1 MFTGIV
7 EEVGRIT
14 AVRSLEEG
22 REITIGASLVLD
34 DLKVGDSVNVD
45 GACQTVVSRGTESF
59 SVQAIRATLGRTTL
73 GEFEPGR
80 PVNLERALAAG
91 GRFGGHWVQGH
102 VDGVGT
108 VRELRPAG
116 ETVCL
121 RVELPEPVRPVTVP
135 QGSLAI
141 NGVSLTVH
149 ALPAE
154 GEAEVALIPY
164 TYHSTN
170 LSRLK
175 PGERVNVEGDLVGK
189 YVLRYVARLLGLAD
203 PAEAWREI
211 AARLQAR
218 GT

>member
-1 MFTGIV
+1 MFTGII
-7 EEVGRIT
+7 EEVGRVT

-22 REITIGASLVLD
+22 REITIGASLVLE

-45 GACQTVVSRGTESF
+45 GACQTVVSRGRESF
-59 SVQAIRATLGRTTL
+59 SVQAIRATLSRTTL

-108 VRELRPAG
+108 VRELRRAG
-116 ETVCL
+116 ETVFL

-164 TYHSTN
+164 TYEHTN

-175 PGERVNVEGDLVGK
+175 PGDRVNVEADLVGK
-189 YVLRYVARLLGLAD
+189 YVVRYLARLLGLAD

-211 AARLQAR
+211 AARLQAP

>member
-7 EEVGRIT
+7 EEIGRVT
-14 AVRSLEEG
+14 AVRPFEEG
-22 REITIGASLVLD
+22 REITIAAARVLE
-34 DLKVGDSVNVD
+34 DLEVGHSVSVD
-45 GACQTVVSRGTESF
+45 GVCQTVVSRAADSF
-59 SVQAIRATLGRTTL
+59 SVQAIRTTLSRTTL

-80 PVNLERALAAG
+80 PVNLERAVAAG

-108 VRELRPAG
+108 VRAVRRAG
-116 ETVCL
+116 ETVFL
-121 RVELPEPVRPVTVP
+121 RIGLPDPVQPVTVAH
-135 QGSLAI
+135 GSLTI
-141 NGVSLTVH
+141 DGVSLTVH

-164 TYHSTN
+164 TYARTN

-175 PGERVNVEGDLVGK
+175 AGDRVNVEGDLVGK
-189 YVLRYVARLLGLAD
+189 YVVQYLARVLGARD
-203 PAEAWREI
+203 PGAAWGEI
-211 AARLQAR
+211 AARLGQL